1 MSTSRLAAAAAAI
14 AATTALAACG
24 SHPSRASRSSGR
36 PTEAQLQRDGVAF
49 AGCMRTH
56 GVPSFPDPTSPG
68 QLKESL
74 SPSTTQTPAF
84 RSAQAACAHLLPDR
98 GSETTAQDR
107 ARIPAELAFA
117 HCLRSHGFPRFP
129 DPTSGGQL
137 THEMLAAVG
146 IDQHD
151 PALIRAADACV
162 GVTHGKITKA
172 DVARFAAGQ

>member
-1 MSTSRLAAAAAAI
+1 MSTSRLPLAAAALAG
-14 AATTALAACG
+14 ATVIAACG
-24 SHPSRASRSSGR
+24 SNPSPASSSAGR
-36 PTEAQLQRDGVAF
+36 PTRAQMQHDAVAF

-56 GVPSFPDPTSPG
+56 GVPGFPDPTSPR

-84 RSAQAACAHLLPDR
+84 RSAQAACRHLLPDR
-98 GSETTAQDR
+98 GPQTTAQDR

-117 HCLRSHGFPRFP
+117 RCLRGHGYPRFP

-137 THEMLAAVG
+137 THEMLAHAG
-146 IDQHD
+146 IDARSG
-151 PALIRAADACV
+151 ALVRAADACV